1 MNIVFFYTNTINII
15 QKYFLE
21 VLQMIKKFINYF
33 LILCTIMLILSG
45 CTKKEENNK
54 TENTNNQNTEI
65 SRIST
70 TTNITNE
77 STDKTTNETKNEV
90 TPPKPTPVETELGSF
105 STNIVDKRENRQNN
119 IRITCSKLNG
129 ITVESGKTFSFC
141 NTIRK
146 IYCRRRL

>member
-1 MNIVFFYTNTINII
+1 MT
-15 QKYFLE
+15 
-21 VLQMIKKFINYF
+21 KKFINYF

-54 TENTNNQNTEI
+54 TENTDNQNTQI
-65 SRIST
+65 NRTST

-77 STDKTTNETKNEV
+77 STNKTTNETKNEV
-90 TPPKPTPVETELGSF
+90 TSPEHTPAPVETELGSF

-146 IYCRRRL
+146 IHCRRRL

>member
-1 MNIVFFYTNTINII
+1 MT
-15 QKYFLE
+15 
-21 VLQMIKKFINYF
+21 KKFINYF
-33 LILCTIMLILSG
+33 FILCTIMLILSG

>member
-1 MNIVFFYTNTINII
+1 
-15 QKYFLE
+15 
-21 VLQMIKKFINYF
+21 MIKKTINYF
-33 LILCTIMLILSG
+33 LILCTIILILSG

-54 TENTNNQNTEI
+54 TENTDNQNTEI
-65 SRIST
+65 NRIST
-70 TTNITNE
+70 TTNIINKSSNNTA
-77 STDKTTNETKNEV
+77 TDVKNEF
-90 TPPKPTPVETELGSF
+90 TSTAQAPIETELGVF

-146 IYCRRRL
+146 IHCRRRI

>member
-1 MNIVFFYTNTINII
+1 
-15 QKYFLE
+15 
-21 VLQMIKKFINYF
+21 MIKKFINYF

-54 TENTNNQNTEI
+54 TENTDNQNTEI

-77 STDKTTNETKNEV
+77 SSNNTTNEPKNEI
-90 TPPKPTPVETELGSF
+90 TSPSPTPVETELGSF
-105 STNIVDKRENRQNN
+105 STNIIDKRENRQNN

-146 IYCRRRL
+146 IYCRRRLQRS

>member
-1 MNIVFFYTNTINII
+1 MT
-15 QKYFLE
+15 
-21 VLQMIKKFINYF
+21 KKFINYF

-65 SRIST
+65 SRTSR

-77 STDKTTNETKNEV
+77 SSNNTTNEIKNEV
-90 TPPKPTPVETELGSF
+90 TTPAPTPVETELGSF

-146 IYCRRRL
+146 IHCRRGL